1 MALLSTECPDLKL
14 ITRGKV
20 TRRPCAAVADR
31 PPVRDIY
38 EVPGRDDALL
48 FVATDRVSAFDVLMT
63 NVSAPSRPPRLTVQG
78 IKNKGKLLTQLSA
91 FWFGETTDV
100 VPNHLITT
108 DLAEMPEA
116 VRKYADQL
124 EGRSMLVRKCQV
136 LKVEAI
142 VRQYLTGS
150 AYAEYTRTGT
160 IHGIKLPADLPES
173 SRLSEALF
181 TPSTKADIGDHDEN
195 VHPDRRVLSRE

>member
-1 MALLSTECPDLKL
+1 M
-14 ITRGKV
+14 
-20 TRRPCAAVADR
+20 
-31 PPVRDIY
+31 
-38 EVPGRDDALL
+38 
-48 FVATDRVSAFDVLMT
+48 
-63 NVSAPSRPPRLTVQG
+63 
-78 IKNKGKLLTQLSA
+78 
-91 FWFGETTDV
+91 
-100 VPNHLITT
+100 PNHLLTT

-116 VRKYADQL
+116 VRKYAEQL

-150 AYAEYTRTGT
+150 AYAEYVKTGT

-173 SRLSEALF
+173 SRLDEALF

-195 VHPDRRVLSRE
+195 VHPDRRAFVARCDCSRLQYRR